1 MDRAEFTV
9 KAVLENESA
18 LLDFVYAEFA
28 RHGLPENGE
37 VLVAIEEIFVNIV
50 HYAYLPKEGDIT
62 LSLTFDSESGE
73 VIVRISDSGI
83 PFNPLEKEAPDLS
96 ADLTEREIGGL
107 GIHFVKNLMD
117 KVEYEYINNQNVITL
132 TKGVSKP

>member
-1 MDRAEFTV
+1 MDKVEFTV

-18 LLDFVYAEFA
+18 LLNFVDAEFSK
-28 RHGLPENGE
+28 HGLPTNGE

-62 LSLTFDSESGE
+62 LSLTFDLDAGE
-73 VIVRISDSGI
+73 VVVRLSDSGRA
-83 PFNPLEKEAPDLS
+83 FNPFEREAPDLS
-96 ADLTEREIGGL
+96 ADLMEREIGGL

-117 KVEYEYINNQNVITL
+117 KVEYEYINNQNVVTL
-132 TKGVSKP
+132 TKGVSKL

>member
-1 MDRAEFTV
+1 MNRVEFTV
-9 KAVLENESA
+9 KASLENERA
-18 LLDFVYAEFA
+18 LLDFVDGEFE
-28 RHGLPENGE
+28 RHGLPTQGE

-62 LSLTFDSESGE
+62 LSLTFDSEAGN
-73 VIVRISDSGI
+73 VVVRLEDEGK

-96 ADLTEREIGGL
+96 ADIMERKIGGL

-117 KVEYEYINNQNVITL
+117 KVEYEYVNNKNVLTI
-132 TKGVSKP
+132 TKGVSKL